1 MYKDRSQWTSIFKDL
16 FLRNSLQCWIWK
28 KVHMF
33 LMLVVVLVVLLF
45 SWSKY
50 KSLIGTSMCET
61 LYVGDTWKIVTNT
74 TVAYDRDSFF
84 LESLQLFIKT
94 RLRCKSSWIRFICE
108 HDWYRSRTIR
118 SVFKNSKSVSSRFHW
133 LYENYFCLIFE
144 TRAKQSMVWK
154 LMWNSKFKTQ
164 PKLNIQT
171 KLLMLSTQGNS

>member
-1 MYKDRSQWTSIFKDL
+1 MTSHIEGSLWNIF
-16 FLRNSLQCWIWK
+16 FRNLLQCWIWK

-45 SWSKY
+45 SWSEWKGWVIDVRD
-50 KSLIGTSMCET
+50 SLC
-61 LYVGDTWKIVTNT
+61 WWHFKIVTNT
-74 TVAYDRDSFF
+74 TIDPNRDSFF
-84 LESLQLFIKT
+84 LGSLLIFSIKT

-118 SVFKNSKSVSSRFHW
+118 SVFKKSKCVSPRFHW

-154 LMWNSKFKTQ
+154 LMWNSKFRTQ